1 MVQEEQDPTRKAG
14 MSARLQTYVSRAEEI
29 KQLAT
34 PVPPPQ
40 AAPPPPPTSFDT
52 VARTAAGCG
61 LVGGA
66 AAVLVGGAI
75 LTVASLGA
83 GAGVHAAQRGDEL
96 GQAGR
101 YSGAAA
107 LQEANRRHN
116 LTGKTAN
123 AAQAG
128 WEQAKVL
135 DGQYDLRGKA
145 VSAGNATASAAQ
157 AGWEHAK
164 VLDGQYALRG
174 KAVSAGNATAS
185 AAQAGW
191 ERAKV
196 MDGQY
201 DLRGKAS
208 RMASAT
214 MNAAQAGWHMLSSK
228 ETASRS
234 VHEQTK

>member
-1 MVQEEQDPTRKAG
+1 MEQAAATLKLAVAADNAGQYTQAMGLYLAGIDALLPVVRAEQDTTRKAG

-40 AAPPPPPTSFDT
+40 AAPPPPTSFDT

-66 AAVLVGGAI
+66 AAVLVGGPI

-101 YSGAAA
+101 YVGSQALSGAAA
-107 LQEANRRHN
+107 LQDANRRHN
-116 LTGKTAN
+116 LTGKTAS

-135 DGQYDLRGKA
+135 
-145 VSAGNATASAAQ
+145 
-157 AGWEHAK
+157 
-164 VLDGQYALRG
+164 
-174 KAVSAGNATAS
+174 
-185 AAQAGW
+185 
-191 ERAKV
+191 
-196 MDGQY
+196 DGQY